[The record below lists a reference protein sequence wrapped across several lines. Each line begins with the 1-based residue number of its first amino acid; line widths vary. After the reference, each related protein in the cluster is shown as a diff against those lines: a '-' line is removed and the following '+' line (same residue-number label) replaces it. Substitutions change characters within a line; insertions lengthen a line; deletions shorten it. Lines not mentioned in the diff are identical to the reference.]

1 MRALSIA
8 GGEKLS
14 VTLPEFPSDRTAIRA
29 ILEREVYGPTPA
41 PSAVRAT
48 IREIRPFGTQGRRA
62 AVDVEAGPVRIAVA
76 LYLPPGPP
84 APVFFGPNFAGNSSI
99 DPDPAIPMETGWKRP
114 EHADLP
120 RGAHEERWPMD
131 AIVAA
136 GFAGATWYDGDV
148 CSDDPALCAARG
160 RELGGSFGAIA
171 LWAWGFS
178 RVREALAQTG
188 LVRAERAIAV
198 GHSRHGKAAIWA
210 VANDPA
216 IAGLIAN
223 NSGAGGSRPFR
234 WPEGE
239 TIAQL
244 FDRFPHWFAPAL
256 AKFAGR
262 ENALT
267 FDQHAAL
274 ALAAPRPLYLAS
286 ARDDLWAGP
295 KGEEFAFETI
305 RPYWPKADIG
315 RHVRDGGHGIT
326 RADWTRFLE
335 FAARDRTPTR
345 SFPGSPPAPPASG
358 PPCPKGACSRR
369 PSARSRRADRSPA
382 SCSPT

>member
-1 MRALSIA
+1 MPVA
-8 GGEKLS
+8 
-14 VTLPEFPSDRTAIRA
+14 LPELPADLASIRA
-29 ILEREVYGPTPA
+29 VLEREVYGKMPA
-41 PSAVRAT
+41 PVPVRTT
-48 IREIRPFGTQGRRA
+48 IRDIRPFGAQGRRA
-62 AVDVEAGPVRIAVA
+62 SIDIEAGPVRIELA

-84 APVFFGPNFAGNSSI
+84 TPVFFGPNFAGNASI
-99 DPDPAIPMETGWKRP
+99 DPDPAIPLESGWLRP
-114 EHADLP
+114 EHANVG
-120 RGAHEERWPMD
+120 RGGHAVRWPMD
-131 AIVAA
+131 LIVAS

-148 CSDDPALCAARG
+148 CPDEPGRCAARA
-160 RELGGSFGAIA
+160 RELGGDYGAVA

-178 RVREALAQTG
+178 RVRDALAQTG
-188 LVRAERAIAV
+188 LVRADRAIAI

-210 VANDPA
+210 VANDPD

-244 FDRFPHWFAPAL
+244 FERFPHWFSPAL

-262 ENALT
+262 EEALT
-267 FDQHAAL
+267 LDQHAAL

-295 KGEEFAFETI
+295 DGEKLAFETT
-305 RPYWPKADIG
+305 RPLWPKNGIG

-326 RADWTRFLE
+326 RSDWARFLE
-335 FAARDRTPTR
+335 FFGAR
-345 SFPGSPPAPPASG
+345 
-358 PPCPKGACSRR
+358 
-369 PSARSRRADRSPA
+369 
-382 SCSPT
+382 